1 VTPEVRAILERHTA
15 DEQLW
20 SDLPILI
27 LTQAGEV
34 SDVEETALVS
44 LGNVTLFQRPLRPAT
59 VVSAVRSA
67 LRGRERQYAQ
77 RERLQAQ
84 ALLAAIVESSDD
96 AIISKRLDGQIVSWN
111 QGAERLF
118 GYTADEAVGQPI
130 ALIIPPDR
138 LDEEAVIISRLRKGE
153 RIEHYETVRVTKD
166 GRLVEISLT
175 ISPIRDPG
183 NTIVGASKVARDI
196 TQRRVVE
203 QALRDADRR
212 KDEFLATLAHEL
224 RNPLAPIRNSLHIL
238 RVTAI
243 SDPAVERV
251 RDIMERQ
258 VNHMVR
264 LVDDLLE
271 ISRITRGKIELR
283 KERVELAAVIG
294 SAVETSKPLMDA
306 AGQELIIEIPP
317 EPLTLDG
324 DPVRLAQVFAN
335 LLNNASKY
343 SDSGAKIWLTA
354 RREGKTA
361 VVSVRDAGIGIA
373 GDMLPRVFEMFT
385 QGQDSLPR
393 AQGGL
398 GIGLTLVRSLVQ
410 LHGGTVDALSA
421 GAGKGSEFVVRLDV
435 APAASRGVRR
445 ASEGRAMG
453 LPLRVLIVD
462 DNRDSADSLAMML
475 SLEGAD
481 VRVAYDGRSALDGL
495 AEFKPAVAILDLAM
509 ADMDGYELA
518 RRIHAQPA
526 FRDIALIAL
535 SGWGEEAQRHESQQ
549 AGFAYHLIKPPD
561 SDALRAVIA
570 SLGARAHPTP
580 PQGRDSSESSC

>member
-1 VTPEVRAILERHTA
+1 
-15 DEQLW
+15 
-20 SDLPILI
+20 
-27 LTQAGEV
+27 
-34 SDVEETALVS
+34 
-44 LGNVTLFQRPLRPAT
+44 
-59 VVSAVRSA
+59 
-67 LRGRERQYAQ
+67 
-77 RERLQAQ
+77 
-84 ALLAAIVESSDD
+84 
-96 AIISKRLDGQIVSWN
+96 
-111 QGAERLF
+111 
-118 GYTADEAVGQPI
+118 
-130 ALIIPPDR
+130 LIIPPDR